1 MELPRGAHSVRHQT
15 APATGCTPPA
25 QTLFAALLLG
35 CAAAALA
42 QSPAASDWGYYGGDV
57 FGRRFSSLN
66 QITRANVSQLQLA
79 WRYRTG
85 ELGAG
90 FARASRLT
98 FEATPVL
105 AFGKL
110 YLETPTN
117 ILHALDPESGA
128 LRWRFDPHVDRKRK
142 DR

>member
-1 MELPRGAHSVRHQT
+1 MELPPGARRVRHQT
-15 APATGCTPPA
+15 APATRCTPPA
-25 QTLFAALLLG
+25 AAVFAALLWG

-42 QSPAASDWGYYGGDV
+42 QTPAASDWGYYGGDV

-66 QITRANVSQLQLA
+66 QITRANVAQLEVA

-90 FARASRLT
+90 FARAARLT

-110 YLETPTN
+110 YL
-117 ILHALDPESGA
+117 
-128 LRWRFDPHVDRKRK
+128 
-142 DR
+142 